1 MKFGISVFSGND
13 SCETSNS
20 QSTVHQAPE
29 RLCKSLPSSPIP
41 SPRMH
46 QGGFF
51 RNIGWSAE
59 NLHEVT
65 QLKRVEPL
73 QKNNLIKHT
82 EAFKRSEE
90 EHFISSCESAKTVVG
105 LGEVTPAETL
115 GISREEIESLDKTP
129 ENQETVPGVKPSEYN
144 VIPELSLKR
153 PDNLKGLSPIQ
164 KSHGNFAGL
173 GLAFSIHTGATV
185 YRWPSCKNVP
195 SEDWEHLTF
204 SSTNEWA
211 PQKFESMSN
220 R

>member
-1 MKFGISVFSGND
+1 MILGISVFSGND
-13 SCETSNS
+13 SSEASNS
-20 QSTVHQAPE
+20 QNTVHQAPE
-29 RLCKSLPSSPIP
+29 RLCKSLPSSPIS
-41 SPRMH
+41 SPGMYR
-46 QGGFF
+46 GFF

-59 NLHEVT
+59 NLHAVT

-82 EAFKRSEE
+82 EAFKRNEE
-90 EHFISSCESAKTVVG
+90 EHFVSSCESAKTVVG

-115 GISREEIESLDKTP
+115 GISREEIESLDKTS
-129 ENQETVPGVKPSEYN
+129 ENHETVPGVKPSEYN

-185 YRWPSCKNVP
+185 HRWPSYKNVP
-195 SEDWEHLTF
+195 SEDWEHLTL
-204 SSTNEWA
+204 SSANEWA